1 MESTGKRNKKQ
12 SELSHKV
19 KKRKTL
25 GSSSNRRGKKWSQKE
40 RDLVYRVDSWMGEA
54 MKREKRGERVFE
66 SRSRAKET
74 GKICGVSKMQVLRL
88 KSKHAP
94 HHVDETGIEREISEV
109 SKNMGR
115 PRIELDDFD
124 KTALSRLI
132 LGYYLKPQP
141 EIPTLAKIHTDAL
154 KMPGFPA
161 MSIATLSRWVKK
173 LGFVC
178 KRRNRKLQVY
188 QRLDIVA
195 SRQRYLRRVREL
207 ESAGYKIFNQDETW
221 CNANHTR
228 KFIWQ
233 FDDETERDIP
243 GTRWKGG
250 LKVPT
255 GRGKRLIVN
264 HLGSEDGF
272 LNGCEE
278 CRRVGAKDSADYH
291 KEMNTI
297 HFERWLEDS
306 VLPTLP
312 TKSFVIIDN
321 ARYHS
326 RQTEESR
333 APTTNWRKAQIQD
346 WLRKK
351 GVDC

>member
-40 RDLVYRVDSWMGEA
+40 RDLVYRVDSWVGEA
-54 MKREKRGERVFE
+54 MKREKSGERVFE

-74 GKICGVSKMQVLRL
+74 GKICRVSKTQVPRL
-88 KSKHAP
+88 KSKHDS
-94 HHVDETGIEREISEV
+94 HHVDETGIEREISEG

-154 KMPGFPA
+154 KIPGFPA

-195 SRQRYLRRVREL
+195 S
-207 ESAGYKIFNQDETW
+207 D
-221 CNANHTR
+221 
-228 KFIWQ
+228 
-233 FDDETERDIP
+233 
-243 GTRWKGG
+243 
-250 LKVPT
+250 
-255 GRGKRLIVN
+255 
-264 HLGSEDGF
+264 
-272 LNGCEE
+272 
-278 CRRVGAKDSADYH
+278 KDTCDVYVS
-291 KEMNTI
+291 
-297 HFERWLEDS
+297 
-306 VLPTLP
+306 
-312 TKSFVIIDN
+312 
-321 ARYHS
+321 
-326 RQTEESR
+326 
-333 APTTNWRKAQIQD
+333 
-346 WLRKK
+346 
-351 GVDC
+351 

>member
-25 GSSSNRRGKKWSQKE
+25 GSSSNRRREKWSQKE
-40 RDLVYRVDSWMGEA
+40 RALVYRVDSWVGEA
-54 MKREKRGERVFE
+54 MTREKSGERVFE
-66 SRSRAKET
+66 LRSRAKET
-74 GKICGVSKMQVLRL
+74 GKICGVSKTQVLRL
-88 KSKHAP
+88 KSKHDS

-154 KMPGFPA
+154 KMPGFPP
-161 MSIATLSRWVKK
+161 MSIVTLSRWVKK

-195 SRQRYLRRVREL
+195 SRQRYLRRVRKL
-207 ESAGYKIFNQDETW
+207 WSAGYKVFYQDETW

-228 KFIWQ
+228 EFIWQ
-233 FDDETERDIP
+233 LDDETERDIP
-243 GTRWKGG
+243 GTRWKGE

-255 GRGKRLIVN
+255 GSGKRLIVN
-264 HLGSEDGF
+264 HLVSEDGF

-278 CRRVGAKDSADYH
+278 CFVGAEDSADYY
-291 KEMNTI
+291 KEMNSI
-297 HFERWLEDS
+297 HFERW
-306 VLPTLP
+306 
-312 TKSFVIIDN
+312 
-321 ARYHS
+321 
-326 RQTEESR
+326 
-333 APTTNWRKAQIQD
+333 
-346 WLRKK
+346 
-351 GVDC
+351 

>member
-1 MESTGKRNKKQ
+1 
-12 SELSHKV
+12 
-19 KKRKTL
+19 
-25 GSSSNRRGKKWSQKE
+25 
-40 RDLVYRVDSWMGEA
+40 
-54 MKREKRGERVFE
+54 MKREKSGERVFE

-74 GKICGVSKMQVLRL
+74 GKICGVSKTQVLRL
-88 KSKHAP
+88 KSKHDS

-115 PRIELDDFD
+115 PRIELDDFN

-161 MSIATLSRWVKK
+161 MSIATLSRWVTK

-207 ESAGYKIFNQDETW
+207 KSAGYKVFYQDETW

-228 KFIWQ
+228 NFIW
-233 FDDETERDIP
+233 
-243 GTRWKGG
+243 
-250 LKVPT
+250 
-255 GRGKRLIVN
+255 
-264 HLGSEDGF
+264 
-272 LNGCEE
+272 
-278 CRRVGAKDSADYH
+278 
-291 KEMNTI
+291 
-297 HFERWLEDS
+297 
-306 VLPTLP
+306 
-312 TKSFVIIDN
+312 
-321 ARYHS
+321 
-326 RQTEESR
+326 
-333 APTTNWRKAQIQD
+333 
-346 WLRKK
+346 
-351 GVDC
+351 